1 MINSELFIGGVYS
14 AGVLSFFSPCIFPLL
29 PVYLGILST
38 GGKKSITKTILFVFG
53 LSISFIILGF
63 GAGAIGSIL
72 I

>member
-1 MINSELFIGGVYS
+1 MSI
-14 AGVLSFFSPCIFPLL
+14 
-29 PVYLGILST
+29 YLGILST
-38 GGKKSITKTILFVFG
+38 GEKRSVTKKILFVFG